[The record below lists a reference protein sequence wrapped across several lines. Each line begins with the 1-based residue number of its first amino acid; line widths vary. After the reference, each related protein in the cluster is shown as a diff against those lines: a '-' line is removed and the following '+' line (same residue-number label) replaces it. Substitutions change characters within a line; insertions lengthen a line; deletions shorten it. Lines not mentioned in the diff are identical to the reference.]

1 MNRFTLLQRK
11 SIIEKALR
19 KQKLIYLVIFLLL
32 SLFQMKEFESKAIKE
47 FEEENDLKLQ

>member
-19 KQKLIYLVIFLLL
+19 KQKLYLVIFLLL

-47 FEEENDLKLQ
+47 FEEE